1 MADNTL
7 RWAIIAI
14 AGLVIFL
21 FNLYVSFP
29 FLEIFIILAN
39 IKACFCFPCIHAN
52 LTEAFG
58 FMATEAFYYLA
69 TTMI

>member
-21 FNLYVSFP
+21 FNLYWLVSFEGKWNL
-29 FLEIFIILAN
+29 FTMESWFMLIVGLLLIIPVLLPPEKPKKKSN
-39 IKACFCFPCIHAN
+39 RK
-52 LTEAFG
+52 
-58 FMATEAFYYLA
+58 
-69 TTMI
+69 